1 MSVIRENSNVLP
13 DLIREGLLILDQEL
27 FCPEKGV
34 VATIAPKGIAIAGQV
49 FDDPTQAM
57 RHVRGVASDSDSGWT
72 FWKVPDEGRG
82 FVKPLEHVRIE
93 WLARHDKSGVR
104 TSHSHPLR
112 IDTIALGALPGKI
125 GLTFLPGK
133 KGDALYGAP
142 WDRDLKMDLAQIIEW
157 GAHAVVSLLEPHE
170 FGRLGVPQFPEVMT
184 RQPFRWFHLEVRD
197 SDVPD
202 QRFEDK
208 WPQVRPALVDILRR
222 GGGVVV
228 HCRGGLGRTGLV
240 VACLLVELGMRS
252 EEAIA
257 QVRAVRPGAIE
268 TWEQE
273 EYVRALG
280 PAHR

>member
-1 MSVIRENSNVLP
+1 MTDKDIGVLT
-13 DLIREGLLILDQEL
+13 DLVRDGFLAPGQEL
-27 FCPEKGV
+27 SCPEKGIC
-34 VATIAPKGIAIAGQV
+34 ARIDPQGIAIDGQI
-49 FDDPTQAM
+49 FADPTQAM
-57 RHVRGVASDSDSGWT
+57 RYVRGLASSSDSGWT
-72 FWKVPDEGRG
+72 YWKLPDQRRG
-82 FVKPLEHVRIE
+82 FAKPLEHVRIE

-104 TSHSHPLR
+104 TSQSHPLR
-112 IDTIALGALPGKI
+112 IDTIALRALPGKI

-142 WDRDLKMDLAQIIEW
+142 WDRDLEMDLAQIIEW
-157 GAHAVVSLLEPHE
+157 GADAVVSLLEPHE
-170 FGRLGVPQFPEVMT
+170 FGCLGVPQFSEVMT

-202 QRFEDK
+202 QRFEGK

-228 HCRGGLGRTGLV
+228 HCRGGLGRTGLA
-240 VACLLVELGMRS
+240 VACLLVELGMGP

-280 PAHR
+280 PAPQ